1 MFDSDMITIPFFM
14 ALSITVLI
22 YSICFMIDWAEYR
35 LWLMRRKRDLERFL
49 DANRQIKYMPRKK
62 VFSITLDEPDKKI
75 LETLAMRRKVSMKDI
90 VGYYIQIDNEYD
102 LYSGDWKARL
112 DVVDSETKIIK
123 ALEDKCPGLIQLNET
138 FVCLWGQDNA
148 PPKIKKLT
156 PFENQLEA
164 ACEGCTIT
172 KEIRNKI
179 RDQESELR
187 TLRAAVDVGIVGKI
201 PQCKNGGRLKDDNK
215 MWCPNTGTVKVKHC
229 MTLRGGQPCGHL
241 DMIAMSIKGE
251 LPDMKK

>member
-1 MFDSDMITIPFFM
+1 
-14 ALSITVLI
+14 
-22 YSICFMIDWAEYR
+22 
-35 LWLMRRKRDLERFL
+35 
-49 DANRQIKYMPRKK
+49 MPRKK
-62 VFSITLDEPDKKI
+62 VFTITLDEPDKEK
-75 LETLAMRRKVSMKDI
+75 LEIFSKRRHVSMKEI
-90 VGYYIQIDNEYD
+90 VGFYIQLDTDYD
-102 LYSGDWKARL
+102 LWSTDWKDKVKDDEDQRARYAAL
-112 DVVDSETKIIK
+112 DDACP
-123 ALEDKCPGLIQLNET
+123 ALIYLNET
-138 FVCLWGQDNA
+138 FVCMWGQDNA

-156 PFENQLEA
+156 PFENQLEK

-215 MWCPNTGTVKVKHC
+215 MWCPSTGTVKVKHC
-229 MTLRGGQPCGHL
+229 LTLRGGQPCGHL

-251 LPDMKK
+251 LPELEK